1 MVNDMDIYYAHTL
14 REVEHYGDYEVV
26 KAKEAQAEID
36 AIKLAV
42 INCFG
47 KYPTSC
53 DGVISVPVGNY
64 YKLLETL
71 DKGK

>member
-36 AIKLAV
+36 ELVDILDRIIYA
-42 INCFG
+42 
-47 KYPTSC
+47 TS
-53 DGVISVPVGNY
+53 DEEALEDLY
-64 YKLLETL
+64 YEVQVLIAKH
-71 DKGK
+71 KGE